1 MLHKKSI
8 DMKVLDYRQNH
19 TNVLPVPVRDHTD
32 LALKFFQFAMSLI
45 NVTFQFDSNGILE
58 IAAFEWTRIRRSF
71 VNVLYMVVQ
80 VFRIVKHFITYVALF
95 RVAIMDIFRVNMKG
109 CLSMKAFFAQFALKW
124 LFTCMS

>member
-19 TNVLPVPVRDHTD
+19 TNVLPVPVRDHAD

-45 NVTFQFDSNGILE
+45 DVTFQFDSNGILE

-95 RVAIMDIFRVNMKG
+95 RVAIMDIFRVNM
-109 CLSMKAFFAQFALKW
+109 
-124 LFTCMS
+124 